1 MPISDDTIRRWKE
14 IEKKIQEFMDYFQC
28 DRQEAMQR
36 VSINGAVQA
45 METTQRIEKRQ
56 EEIRVSELKRRKN
69 IAAKEAGDI
78 EAMLK

>member
-36 VSINGAVQA
+36 VTINGAVQA

-56 EEIRVSELKRRKN
+56 EEIRLSELKRRKN

-78 EAMLK
+78 EALLK